1 MSNKGT
7 LYIVSAPSGAGKT
20 SLVSALLKKM
30 PNLHASVSHT
40 TRAMRPGEKE
50 GVDYYFV
57 DQAAFLALIDE
68 QAFLE
73 HAQVF
78 NHFYGTS
85 QKWVQQALLG
95 GADVILEIDWQGA
108 AQIRQLLPDCI
119 SIFVVPPSL
128 NTLEERLTSRG
139 QDASVV
145 IKRRLSAAK
154 EEISHFKEADYLI
167 INDGFSEALNDIGSI
182 ILSKRLR
189 LPRQEQKYA
198 SLLKDLLS

>member
-1 MSNKGT
+1 MPKKGT
-7 LYIVSAPSGAGKT
+7 LYTVSAPSGAGKT
-20 SLVSALLKKM
+20 SLVNALLKKTSG
-30 PNLHASVSHT
+30 LHASVSHT

-57 DQAAFLALIDE
+57 NQAAFLSLVDE

-85 QKWVQQALLG
+85 QKWVQQTLLS

-108 AQIRQLLPDCI
+108 AQIRRLLSDCI
-119 SIFVVPPSL
+119 SIFVLPPSL
-128 NTLEERLTSRG
+128 NALEERLTSRG
-139 QDASVV
+139 QDASAV

-167 INDGFSEALNDIGSI
+167 INDGFSEALDDIGSI
-182 ILSKRLR
+182 ILSKRLK
-189 LPRQEQKYA
+189 LPRQEQKYL

>member
-7 LYIVSAPSGAGKT
+7 LYTVSAPSGAGKT
-20 SLVSALLKKM
+20 SLVNALLKTISG
-30 PNLHASVSHT
+30 LHASVSHT
-40 TRAMRPGEKE
+40 TRAMRLGEKE

-57 DQAAFLALIDE
+57 DQAVFLSLVDE

-85 QKWVQQALLG
+85 QKWVQQTLLG

-108 AQIRQLLPDCI
+108 AQVRRLLPGCI
-119 SIFVVPPSL
+119 SIFVLPPSL
-128 NTLEERLTSRG
+128 NALEERLKNRG
-139 QDASVV
+139 QDASAV

-167 INDGFSEALNDIGSI
+167 INDDFSEALDDIGSI
-182 ILSKRLR
+182 ILSKRLK
-189 LPRQEQKYA
+189 LPRQEQKYL